1 MITILTSTVP
11 ATDTKG
17 TRVIARFGE
26 AGWGGKRHTAS
37 WNYEMNHEMN
47 HEAAALALY
56 QEHGVRRAV
65 YVGSGSIGH
74 ARRAHLFRLVSNP

>member
-11 ATDTKG
+11 ATDTKA

-26 AGWGGKRHTAS
+26 AGWGGKRHTTA
-37 WNYEMNHEMN
+37 WDYEMTHEQNHET
-47 HEAAALALY
+47 AALALY

-74 ARRAHLFRLVSNP
+74 ARRAHLFRLVSTP

>member
-26 AGWGGKRHTAS
+26 AGWGGKRHTAP
-37 WNYEMNHEMN
+37 WNYEMNHETN

-74 ARRAHLFRLVSNP
+74 ARRAHLFRLVSTP